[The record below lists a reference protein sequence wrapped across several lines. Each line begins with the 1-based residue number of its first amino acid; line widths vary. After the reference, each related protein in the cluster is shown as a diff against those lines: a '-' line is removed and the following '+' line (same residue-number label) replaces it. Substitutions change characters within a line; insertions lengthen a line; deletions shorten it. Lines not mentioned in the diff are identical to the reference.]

1 MTTPAIQDLTKKA
14 FLTEVHKEGGDVR
27 SIFHLKD
34 ADWST
39 DTKRVYEFDR
49 DRFAEEKVQGQASAQ
64 RGVSQ
69 GYFKD
74 IKRKTISITR
84 IVSGEQFKALTA
96 HELASFSMNVAKDVK
111 DKIELD
117 MRNFLGY
124 STVATSYVDNG
135 GFTIDCTVGDGYA
148 VFHTAH
154 TLKNSATT
162 YTNIL
167 SGAPSLTNTALEGA
181 EDFFNYNVMD
191 NNGQRISMKPNTV
204 ITSLKAVMVNRVA
217 RLFGSDSPESLGG
230 TANANSGVKNTYKN
244 KYKHKAIEFD
254 VNSLNQ
260 TDATKSYYWFLA
272 ALGGTPEESFSAFY
286 IRWMSPMTAPTE
298 VDQDKWI
305 LSQTARAAYGI
316 GAVSGKGI
324 LVSKAAS

>member
-1 MTTPAIQDLTKKA
+1 MSTPAIQDLTQKS
-14 FLTEVHKEGGDVR
+14 FMTEMHKEGGDVR
-27 SIFHLKD
+27 RLFHLKN

-39 DTKRVYEFDR
+39 DVKRVWEMDR

-69 GYFKD
+69 GYYKD
-74 IKRKTISITR
+74 ISRKTISVTR
-84 IVSGEQFKALTA
+84 IVSGEEFKALTA
-96 HELASFSMNVAKDVK
+96 HELADFAMNVAKDVK

-117 MRNFLGY
+117 MRNYLGY
-124 STVATSYVDNG
+124 STGATSYVDNG
-135 GFTIDCTVGDGYA
+135 GFTIDLTVGDGYA

-154 TLKNSATT
+154 TLKNSSTT

-167 SGAPSLTNTALEGA
+167 SGAPVLTNAALESG

-217 RLFGSDSPESLGG
+217 RLFGSESPESIAG
-230 TANANSGVKNTYKN
+230 TANANAGVKNTYKN
-244 KYKHKAIEFD
+244 KYKHLAIEFD
-254 VNSLNQ
+254 VNALNQ

-272 ALGGTPEESFSAFY
+272 ALGGSPEESFSAFY
-286 IRWMSPMTAPTE
+286 VRWMSPTAAPTE

-305 LSQTARAAYGI
+305 LSKTARAAYGI

-324 LVSKAAS
+324 LVSKATS